1 MDFKLKVLLVED
13 DLDQAELVKGSMRR
27 FDPRFEIEIAN
38 TGESCLKKLSN
49 NEYEAIILDY
59 KLPVMNGLEILHKID
74 EHEIDTPVV
83 VVSGQGNEQVAV
95 EALKNGAYDYIVKDT
110 GYLSVLPKV
119 VQKTIEK
126 YHLEKK
132 LKESER
138 KYQNIFQRA
147 NDAIFIINPINFVL
161 LEVNIKAS
169 TVTGYT
175 KEELF
180 TKRFMDLYPESQR
193 GKAEEL
199 INKTLTGGSHRDDNL
214 TINTKDGQMI
224 PVDINA
230 SVIDIGKYQYIL
242 GIVRN
247 IAEKKRL
254 QALILNSKK
263 KLQSAF
269 DGITDI
275 IYQVNLDFE
284 IVMANRKFAELCNTQ
299 PEKLIGK
306 KCYESFF
313 YCQKICDECP
323 VKVTIETKEPHYLEK
338 TFNDEIYENWSYP
351 IFSEEGDIES
361 VAVYTKNVT
370 EKKKLEKTLIQSEKL
385 ATIGLLS
392 SGIAH
397 ELRNPL
403 NIIET
408 ARYYIQ
414 DFLNDQNPDIKLK
427 LDIIRKNVQRASKII
442 NNLLEFSRQSEH
454 EREQINLNKLIDNTI
469 ALIGKEL
476 AAKKIDFSIKCHE
489 NYNTY
494 FSVDSLKQV
503 LLNIIINAMQAMP
516 EGGEL
521 TIDIEQPSDEW
532 IDIKIT
538 DIGMGIPEENLP
550 HLFSPFFTT
559 KEVGVGTGLGLYIA
573 HIMIEREGG
582 EIKVKSEVGKGTTFT
597 ISLPNMHKP

>member
-1 MDFKLKVLLVED
+1 MDLKLKVLLVED
-13 DLDQAELVKGSMRR
+13 DLDQAELVKGSLRR
-27 FDPRFEIEIAN
+27 FDPRFEIETAN

-49 NEYEAIILDY
+49 NEYEVIILDY
-59 KLPVMNGLEILHKID
+59 KLPVMNGLEILHKI
-74 EHEIDTPVV
+74 EEQEIDTPVV

-126 YHLEKK
+126 YQLEKK

-138 KYQNIFQRA
+138 KYQNIFERA

-169 TVTGYT
+169 EVTGYT

-180 TKRFMDLYPESQR
+180 TKQFMELYPEGQR

-214 TINTKDGQMI
+214 TIYTKEGQMI

-230 SVIDIGKYQYIL
+230 SVIDIGKYQYVL

-284 IVMANRKFAELCNTQ
+284 IVIANKKFAELCNTQ

-313 YCQKICDECP
+313 NCQQICDECP
-323 VKVTIETKEPHYLEK
+323 VKVTIETKEPNYLEK
-338 TFNDEIYENWSYP
+338 TVNDEIYENWSYP

-361 VAVYTKNVT
+361 VAIYTKNVT

-414 DFLNDQNPDIKLK
+414 DFLNDPNPDIKVK

-454 EREQINLNKLIDNTI
+454 DREQINLNNLIDNTI

-476 AAKKIDFSIKCHE
+476 TAKKIDFSIECHE
-489 NYNTY
+489 NYNAY

-521 TIDIEQPSDEW
+521 TIDIEQPSAEW

-538 DIGMGIPEENLP
+538 DTGMGIPEENLP